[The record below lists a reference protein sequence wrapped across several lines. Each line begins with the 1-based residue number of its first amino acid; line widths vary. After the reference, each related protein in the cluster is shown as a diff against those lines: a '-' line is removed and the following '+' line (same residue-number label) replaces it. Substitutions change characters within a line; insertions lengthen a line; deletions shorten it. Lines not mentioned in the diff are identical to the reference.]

1 MSYFGKY
8 EYVNY
13 TFPDGKQRFFKNLS
27 IRLDLLD
34 RVKKEDTRFQ
44 SFYVQDGDTPDIISQ
59 KVYDTPMFH
68 WCILLANNITNIYT
82 QWPKTNRQ
90 LENFLVEKYK
100 KILTMRDSDIVLSR
114 EKTLEFINFVGT
126 PSNQFQD
133 SDNGVLYRPRHFTDS
148 NNNIYS
154 YESAFGQALDAF
166 GRVIVRPTFTPVSI
180 FTYEFDLNEVSR
192 DIVIPSAALVEQM
205 ERELR
210 LLTSEA

>member
-90 LENFLVEKYK
+90 LENFL
-100 KILTMRDSDIVLSR
+100 DQLS
-114 EKTLEFINFVGT
+114 KWL
-126 PSNQFQD
+126 S
-133 SDNGVLYRPRHFTDS
+133 L
-148 NNNIYS
+148 
-154 YESAFGQALDAF
+154 
-166 GRVIVRPTFTPVSI
+166 
-180 FTYEFDLNEVSR
+180 
-192 DIVIPSAALVEQM
+192 
-205 ERELR
+205 
-210 LLTSEA
+210 